1 MLEFGGEGSR
11 GSRVHR
17 TKMMLTRQRINES
30 FRFFCFFFTSK
41 TTYPPPTVPR
51 QTDNAEVG
59 HKDPDRCTGEDGAR
73 PGSSLCP
80 RHRH

>member
-1 MLEFGGEGSR
+1 MKQGAQDQDDAYVFETVKEQ
-11 GSRVHR
+11 
-17 TKMMLTRQRINES
+17 TKVS
-30 FRFFCFFFTSK
+30 FFFFTSK

-59 HKDPDRCTGEDGAR
+59 HKVPDRCTGEDGAR

-80 RHRH
+80 RHRR